1 MTDIASEGTGRT
13 SMKRIVAIR
22 TGVLVLGMA
31 LAIVGCGGSPTSD
44 AGGEKAGGAQKSGK
58 AEKLYKEIGGLTG
71 QARRDKLV
79 KLAQEE
85 GEFNLYTSMTS
96 EVADSVTEAF
106 SDEFDVDV
114 NLYRASSETV
124 LQRVLQEQK
133 ANYAGNDAVESN
145 ATEMFALSQEKL
157 LADYQGERRELVS
170 DTGRF
175 DGWTATRYNLFAPS
189 WNTKM
194 VKKGEEPTSWEE
206 LADPKWDGQ
215 LSMEVADY
223 DWYLSLYGYWEK
235 QGKSKAEIDKLFA
248 DMASKAK
255 IVKGHTVQGELMSAG
270 QFAIT
275 ASNYS
280 YLVEQQKRAGAP
292 VDYQPFVEPVISRP
306 NGIALMK
313 TAVHPA
319 AAMLF
324 ADWILEEGQKV
335 LVDEGLTPSISPDGS
350 DPLEGIEVIPVDVK
364 ALIESGDEW
373 SKKYDEVV
381 AGGEAVEN

>member
-1 MTDIASEGTGRT
+1 
-13 SMKRIVAIR
+13 
-22 TGVLVLGMA
+22 MA